1 MVPAPSGPAFRD
13 AVPLADELPRRA
25 AQLLGSGD
33 LHGYR
38 ELFARVGAI
47 GDVHARYWVGMQ
59 LVELGLQARA
69 GAPAEDLTA
78 LLEASAAGALELL
91 EREPSEPRLLERAGV
106 LLSELGSLDA
116 AEALLQA
123 AGRLD
128 PSLGDLPDDLREL
141 TGRRLR
147 SGAGGSEGV
156 VLPSADHG
164 HTADPGRTERSA
176 RALEIAARAQPAR
189 GLRLSLCM
197 IVRDEQEMLP
207 QCLEAV
213 AGAVD
218 EIVIVDTGSRD
229 QTIEIAR
236 SFGARV
242 IERPWT
248 GSFAQARNASFDAAN
263 GDWLIYLDAD
273 EVLVREDAALL
284 RELTGRTWRE
294 AFYLSETS
302 YTGEAEEGSAVVHN
316 ALRMFRNRPEYRF
329 EGRLHEQIAH
339 RLPGYLP
346 ERFEAVDVRVEH
358 FGYLGTVREARG
370 KSRRNIEL
378 LQMQLD
384 EGDTTPFLRFNLGC
398 EHASAGDQAAA
409 LEQFEQAWQALEG
422 QADRESHKFVPALL
436 SRLVKALRVRDLLED
451 ARTRA
456 SQGLE
461 LFPDFT
467 DLVFEQALIARALG
481 EHERAIERCERCLEM
496 GDAPRRYTATVGT
509 GSYLPMLQLAEL
521 RQERGDSVAA
531 IEMLERCV
539 SEYPQF
545 LQARFLLA
553 TALYEAGDTSAAE
566 AQFRSVLERRP
577 KSGRAR
583 VALAETLLA
592 QGRYADAAVEASK
605 LGDDDPLA
613 AAACRTE
620 LFARIAGADFD
631 GAQETLARAG
641 QAGMADDELALFLG
655 WEQLARTGE
664 TAIEPG
670 GEVLPQLAVL
680 LEALLRVQDFKS
692 FEKLLGML
700 ERAPLDERE
709 RRELLAEMYMR
720 RGYPASAAEEWMRVC
735 RSEPDTR
742 ALVGLARVAAVRGMA
757 RETGEFAAAALARDP
772 ENEMAAGLLVQVG
785 GDASS
790 FHGLRR

>member
-13 AVPLADELPRRA
+13 AVPLADELPLRA

-38 ELFARVGAI
+38 ELFAQVGAI
-47 GDVHARYWVGMQ
+47 EDVHARYWVGMQ
-59 LVELGLQARA
+59 LVELGCKARA
-69 GAPAEDLTA
+69 GAPSEGLMA

-91 EREPSEPRLLERAGV
+91 EREASEPRLLERAGV

-116 AEALLQA
+116 AEALLEA

-128 PSLGDLPDDLREL
+128 PSVGGLPESLREL
-141 TGRRLR
+141 AQRRLHSSAR
-147 SGAGGSEGV
+147 GPEATPAGSV
-156 VLPSADHG
+156 
-164 HTADPGRTERSA
+164 DPGRTELSA
-176 RALEIAARAQPAR
+176 RALEIAARAQPAQ
-189 GLRLSLCM
+189 GLQLSLCM

-207 QCLEAV
+207 RCLEAV

-229 QTIEIAR
+229 QTIAIAR

-248 GSFAQARNASFDAAN
+248 GSFAQARNASFDAAS

-273 EVLVREDAALL
+273 EVLVREDTTQL
-284 RELTGRTWRE
+284 RSLTGRTWRE

-302 YTGEAEEGSAVVHN
+302 YTGDADGGSAVAHD

-346 ERFEAVDVRVEH
+346 ERFETVDVRVEH
-358 FGYLGTVREARG
+358 FGYLGVVREARG

-378 LQMQLD
+378 LQLQLA
-384 EGDTTPFLRFNLGC
+384 EGDATPFLRFNLGC
-398 EHASAGDQAAA
+398 EHASAGERAAA
-409 LEQFEQAWQALEG
+409 LEQFEQAWHALDG
-422 QADRESHKFVPALL
+422 DADRDSHKFVPALL
-436 SRLVKALRVRDLLED
+436 SRLVKALRLCDRLED
-451 ARTRA
+451 AGTRA

-481 EHERAIERCERCLEM
+481 ERERAIERCERCLEM
-496 GDAPRRYTATVGT
+496 GEAPRRYTATVGA

-521 RQERGDSVAA
+521 RREQGELAAA
-531 IEMLERCV
+531 IELLERCV
-539 SEYPQF
+539 SEHPQF
-545 LQARFLLA
+545 LEARFLLA
-553 TALYEAGDTSAAE
+553 TALYEGGDASAAE
-566 AQFRSVLERRP
+566 AQFRRVIERQP
-577 KSGRAR
+577 HSGRAR

-592 QGRYADAAVEASK
+592 QGRYEEAAAETAK
-605 LGDDDPLA
+605 LDGDDPLA
-613 AAACRTE
+613 STACRTE
-620 LFARIAGADFD
+620 LFARIAGADRD
-631 GAQETLARAG
+631 GAQAAMVRARE
-641 QAGMADDELALFLG
+641 AGMAEDELALFLG

-664 TAIEPG
+664 TAIEPAR
-670 GEVLPQLAVL
+670 EVLPQLAVM
-680 LEALLRVQDFKS
+680 LEALLRVQDFKG
-692 FEKLLGML
+692 FESLLGLL
-700 ERAPLDERE
+700 ERAPVEERE

-720 RGYPASAAEEWMRVC
+720 RGFAASAAQEWMSVC
-735 RSEPDTR
+735 AGEPDTR

-757 RETGEFAAAALARDP
+757 REAGEFAAAALLRDP
-772 ENEMAAGLLVQVG
+772 ENEIATSLLVQVR
-785 GDASS
+785 GDPSS
-790 FHGLRR
+790 FRGPRR

>member
-13 AVPLADELPRRA
+13 AVPSADELPQRA
-25 AQLLGSGD
+25 LQLLGRGD

-38 ELFARVGAI
+38 ELFAQVGAI
-47 GDVHARYWVGMQ
+47 GDVHARYRVGMQ
-59 LVELGLQARA
+59 LVELGLEARA
-69 GAPAEDLTA
+69 GAPSEGLTA

-116 AEALLQA
+116 AGLLLEA

-128 PSLGDLPDDLREL
+128 PSLGGLPDGPREL
-141 TGRRLR
+141 AERRLR
-147 SGAGGSEGV
+147 AGAGGPQGV
-156 VLPSADHG
+156 VPPS
-164 HTADPGRTERSA
+164 ADPGRMERSA
-176 RALEIAARAQPAR
+176 RALEIATRAQPAR

-207 QCLEAV
+207 RCLEAA

-248 GSFAQARNASFDAAN
+248 GSFAEARNASFDAAN

-284 RELTGRTWRE
+284 RALTGRTWRE

-302 YTGEAEEGSAVVHN
+302 YTGDAEEGSAVVHN

-358 FGYLGTVREARG
+358 FGYLGTVRDARQ

-378 LQMQLD
+378 LQLQMD

-398 EHASAGDQAAA
+398 EHASAGERVAA

-422 QADRESHKFVPALL
+422 QADRESHKFLPALL
-436 SRLVKALRVRDLLED
+436 SRLVKALRLCDRLQD
-451 ARTRA
+451 ARTHA

-467 DLVFEQALIARALG
+467 DLVFEQALIARALS

-521 RQERGDSVAA
+521 KQERGDSAAA

-566 AQFRSVLERRP
+566 GHFRNVLEHRP
-577 KSGRAR
+577 KSGRAH

-592 QGRYADAAVEASK
+592 QGRYDDAAVEASK
-605 LGDDDPLA
+605 LDGDHPLA
-613 AAACRTE
+613 ATACRTE

-631 GAQETLARAG
+631 GAQAALARASDT
-641 QAGMADDELALFLG
+641 GMADDELALFLG

-664 TAIEPG
+664 TKIEPA

-680 LEALLRVQDFKS
+680 LEALLRVQDFKG
-692 FEKLLGML
+692 FEKLLGLL

-720 RGYPASAAEEWMRVC
+720 RGFPASAAEEWMSVC
-735 RSEPDTR
+735 RGEPDTR

-757 RETGEFAAAALARDP
+757 RETGEFAAAALAREP

-790 FHGLRR
+790 FHGPRR